1 MHWIKTIAAELFG
14 LFVDDVRFAVAII
27 AWIEFNWLLSLHLLA
42 GVEWSGVIL
51 FGGLG
56 VILLWSAVR
65 RAGH

>member
-1 MHWIKTIAAELFG
+1 MHWIRTISAELLG

-27 AWIEFNWLLSLHLLA
+27 GWIGFNWLLSRHLLA
-42 GVEWSGVIL
+42 GEEWGGVIL